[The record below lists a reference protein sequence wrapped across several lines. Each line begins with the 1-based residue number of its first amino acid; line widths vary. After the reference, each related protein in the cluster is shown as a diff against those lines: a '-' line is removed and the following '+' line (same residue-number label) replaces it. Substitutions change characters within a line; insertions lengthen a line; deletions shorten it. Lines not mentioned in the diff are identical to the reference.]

1 MKADKPNIQELHA
14 AFKHGL
20 VKEKKRVRLYQA
32 IIFIVFFAL
41 WEVASR
47 LEWIDPLIFSSPSKI
62 ALLFVE
68 KLQDGSL
75 WTNVG
80 VTLFETI
87 LGFILGTL
95 LGTLLASILWWSPF
109 LSKVLDPYLVCLLY
123 TSPSPR
129 D

>member
-1 MKADKPNIQELHA
+1 MKADKPNIHELHA

-20 VKEKKRVRLYQA
+20 LKEKKLVRLYQA

-41 WEVASR
+41 WEAASR
-47 LEWIDPLIFSSPSKI
+47 LEWIDPLIFSSPSKV

-75 WTNVG
+75 WANVG

-95 LGTLLASILWWSPF
+95 L
-109 LSKVLDPYLVCLLY
+109 
-123 TSPSPR
+123 
-129 D
+129 